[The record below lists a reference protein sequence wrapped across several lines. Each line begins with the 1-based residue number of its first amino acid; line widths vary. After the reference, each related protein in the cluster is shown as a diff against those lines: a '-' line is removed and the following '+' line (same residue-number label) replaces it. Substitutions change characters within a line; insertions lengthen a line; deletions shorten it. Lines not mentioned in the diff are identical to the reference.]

1 METAQSILFLGPE
14 TKIQAQIF
22 AQQIIEE
29 VESGN
34 IDSLDVHIRCKA
46 LILSLNQVIESIESK
61 TLAEAEKHGKSFD
74 FKNARIEVKE
84 LGSKWHFDK
93 SNDSKY
99 FWIKSKLEKWDTE
112 RKDRETFLKS
122 LKQKTSILDE
132 ETGELIEV
140 FPPYKTSKTGVVIT
154 LKD

>member
-1 METAQSILFLGPE
+1 MENQSILFNGPAS
-14 TKIQAQIF
+14 KSQAQTF
-22 AQQIIEE
+22 AQEIIEQ

-34 IDSLDVHIRCKA
+34 YDALEVHIRAKA
-46 LILSLNQVIESIESK
+46 FMVALTQVIESIETT
-61 TLAEAEKHGKSFD
+61 TLAEAEKHGKSFE
-74 FKNARIEVKE
+74 FKSARIEVKE

-99 FWIKSKLEKWDTE
+99 FSIKSNIEKLDIE

-122 LKQKTSILDE
+122 LKSKTSILDE
-132 ETGELIEV
+132 ETGELIEI
-140 FPPYKTSKTGVVIT
+140 FPPYKTSKTGITVT

>member
-1 METAQSILFLGPE
+1 MENNKSILFSGPE
-14 TKIQAQIF
+14 SKSQAQLF
-22 AQQIIEE
+22 AQQIIDQ
-29 VESGN
+29 VESGS
-34 IDSLDVHIRCKA
+34 IDSLEVHIRCKA
-46 LILSLNQVIESIESK
+46 LITALGQVIESIETL
-61 TLAEAEKHGKSFD
+61 TLAEAEKHGKSFE

-99 FWIKSKLEKWDTE
+99 FNIKSNIEKLDIE

-140 FPPYKTSKTGVVIT
+140 FPAYKTSKTGITVT

>member
-1 METAQSILFLGPE
+1 M
-14 TKIQAQIF
+14 
-22 AQQIIEE
+22 
-29 VESGN
+29 V
-34 IDSLDVHIRCKA
+34 A
-46 LILSLNQVIESIESK
+46 LTQVIESIEST

-74 FKNARIEVKE
+74 FKSARIEVKE

-99 FWIKSKLEKWDTE
+99 FSIKSNIEKLDIE

-132 ETGELIEV
+132 ETGELIEI
-140 FPPYKTSKTGVVIT
+140 FPPYKTSKTGITVT

>member
-1 METAQSILFLGPE
+1 MENQSILFNGPAS
-14 TKIQAQIF
+14 KSQAQTF
-22 AQQIIEE
+22 AQEIIEQ
-29 VESGN
+29 VESG
-34 IDSLDVHIRCKA
+34 SLDALEVHIRCKA
-46 LILSLNQVIESIESK
+46 LMVALTQVIESIEST

-74 FKNARIEVKE
+74 FKSARIEVKE

-99 FWIKSKLEKWDTE
+99 FSIKSNIEKLDIE

-132 ETGELIEV
+132 ETGEVIEI
-140 FPPYKTSKTGVVIT
+140 FPPYKTSKTGITVT

>member
-1 METAQSILFLGPE
+1 MENKSIIFSGPE
-14 TKIQAQIF
+14 SKSQVQIF
-22 AQQIIEE
+22 AKTIIEQ
-29 VESGN
+29 VESG
-34 IDSLDVHIRCKA
+34 SLDALEVHIRCKNLMVA
-46 LILSLNQVIESIESK
+46 LGEVIESIANLS
-61 TLAEAEKHGKSFD
+61 LAEAEKYGKSFE

-99 FWIKSKLEKWDTE
+99 FSIKSNIEKLDIE

-122 LKQKTSILDE
+122 LKQKTSILGE
-132 ETGELIEV
+132 ETGEVIEV
-140 FPPYKTSKTGVVIT
+140 FPAYKTSKTGITVT

>member
-1 METAQSILFLGPE
+1 MENQSILFNGPAS
-14 TKIQAQIF
+14 KSQAQTF
-22 AQQIIEE
+22 AQEIIEQ

-34 IDSLDVHIRCKA
+34 YDALEVHIRAKA
-46 LILSLNQVIESIESK
+46 FMVALTQVIESIETT

-74 FKNARIEVKE
+74 FKSARIEVKE

-99 FWIKSKLEKWDTE
+99 FSIKSNIEKLDIE

-122 LKQKTSILDE
+122 LKSKTSILDE
-132 ETGELIEV
+132 ETGELIEI
-140 FPPYKTSKTGVVIT
+140 FPPYKTSKTGITVT

>member
-1 METAQSILFLGPE
+1 MQNQSILFSGPE
-14 TKIQAQIF
+14 TKSQAQTF
-22 AQQIIEE
+22 AQEIIEQ
-29 VESGN
+29 VESGS
-34 IDSLDVHIRCKA
+34 IDSLEVHIRCKA
-46 LILSLNQVIESIESK
+46 LIVALTQVIESIETT

-74 FKNARIEVKE
+74 FKSARIEVKE

-99 FWIKSKLEKWDTE
+99 FSIKSNIEKLDIE

-132 ETGELIEV
+132 ETGELIEI
-140 FPPYKTSKTGVVIT
+140 FPPYKTSKTGITVT

>member
-1 METAQSILFLGPE
+1 MENKSILFNGPE
-14 TKIQAQIF
+14 TKSQAQIF
-22 AQQIIEE
+22 AQIIIEQ

-34 IDSLDVHIRCKA
+34 YDALEVHIRCKA
-46 LILSLNQVIESIESK
+46 FMVALTQVIESIEST
-61 TLAEAEKHGKSFD
+61 TLAEAEKYGKSFE

-99 FWIKSKLEKWDTE
+99 FSIKSNIEKLDIE

-122 LKQKTSILDE
+122 LKSKTSILDE
-132 ETGELIEV
+132 ETGEVIEI
-140 FPPYKTSKTGVVIT
+140 FPPYKTSKTGITVT

>member
-1 METAQSILFLGPE
+1 MENNKSILFSGPE
-14 TKIQAQIF
+14 SKSQVQIF
-22 AQQIIEE
+22 AQQIIDQ
-29 VESGN
+29 VESG
-34 IDSLDVHIRCKA
+34 SLDALEVDIRSKA
-46 LILSLNQVIESIESK
+46 LIDALSQIIKSIANL
-61 TLAEAEKHGKSFD
+61 TLAEADKHGKSFEY
-74 FKNARIEVKE
+74 KNAKIQVKE
-84 LGSKWHFDK
+84 LGSKWHYDK

-99 FWIKSKLEKWDTE
+99 FSIKSNIEKLDIE

-140 FPPYKTSKTGVVIT
+140 FPPYKTSTTGVVVT

>member
-14 TKIQAQIF
+14 TKSQAQIF
-22 AQQIIEE
+22 AQIIIEQ

-34 IDSLDVHIRCKA
+34 IDSLEVYIRCKA
-46 LILSLNQVIESIESK
+46 FMVALNQVIESIESK

-74 FKNARIEVKE
+74 FKSAKIEIKE

-93 SNDSKY
+93 SNDSVY
-99 FWIKSKLEKWDTE
+99 FSIKSNIEKFDIE

-122 LKQKTSILDE
+122 LKTKTSILDR
-132 ETGELIEV
+132 ETGEVIEIY
-140 FPPYKTSKTGVVIT
+140 PAYKTSKTGITVT

>member
-14 TKIQAQIF
+14 SKIQALQF

-29 VESGN
+29 VQSGN
-34 IDSLDVHIRCKA
+34 VDALDVHIRCKA
-46 LILSLNQVIESIESK
+46 LILSLNQVIQSIEIT

-74 FKNARIEVKE
+74 FKNAKIEVKE

-112 RKDRETFLKS
+112 RKDREVFLKS
-122 LKQKTSILDE
+122 LKSKTSILDE

-140 FPPYKTSKTGVVIT
+140 FPPYKTSKTGITVT

>member
-1 METAQSILFLGPE
+1 MENKSILFSGPE
-14 TKIQAQIF
+14 TKSQAQIF
-22 AQQIIEE
+22 AQQIIDQ
-29 VESGN
+29 VESGS
-34 IDSLDVHIRCKA
+34 IDSLEVHIRCKA
-46 LILSLNQVIESIESK
+46 LITALTQVIESIETL

-74 FKNARIEVKE
+74 FKSARIEVKE

-99 FWIKSKLEKWDTE
+99 FSIKSNIEKLDIE

-140 FPPYKTSKTGVVIT
+140 FPAYKTSKTGITVT

>member
-1 METAQSILFLGPE
+1 MENKSILFSGPE
-14 TKIQAQIF
+14 SKSQAQLF
-22 AQQIIEE
+22 AQQIIDQ
-29 VESGN
+29 VESGS
-34 IDSLDVHIRCKA
+34 IDSLEVHIRCKA
-46 LILSLNQVIESIESK
+46 LITALGQVIESIETL
-61 TLAEAEKHGKSFD
+61 TLAEAEKHGKSFE

-99 FWIKSKLEKWDTE
+99 FSIKSNIEKLDIE

-140 FPPYKTSKTGVVIT
+140 FPAYKTSKTGITVT

>member
-1 METAQSILFLGPE
+1 MENQSILFNGPAS
-14 TKIQAQIF
+14 KSQAQTF
-22 AQQIIEE
+22 AQEIIEQ
-29 VESGN
+29 VESGS
-34 IDSLDVHIRCKA
+34 IDSLEVHIRCKA
-46 LILSLNQVIESIESK
+46 FMVALTQVIESIEST
-61 TLAEAEKHGKSFD
+61 TLAEAEKHGKSFE
-74 FKNARIEVKE
+74 FKSARIEVKE

-99 FWIKSKLEKWDTE
+99 FSIKSNIEKLDIE

-132 ETGELIEV
+132 ETGELIEI
-140 FPPYKTSKTGVVIT
+140 FPPYKTSKTGITVT

>member
-1 METAQSILFLGPE
+1 MENQSILFSGPAS
-14 TKIQAQIF
+14 KSQAQTF
-22 AQQIIEE
+22 AQTIIEQ
-29 VESGN
+29 VESG
-34 IDSLDVHIRCKA
+34 SLDALEVHIRCKA
-46 LILSLNQVIESIESK
+46 FMVALTQVIESIETT

-74 FKNARIEVKE
+74 FKSARIEVKE

-99 FWIKSKLEKWDTE
+99 FSIKSNIEKLDIE

-122 LKQKTSILDE
+122 LKSKTSILDE
-132 ETGELIEV
+132 ETGELIEI
-140 FPPYKTSKTGVVIT
+140 FPPYKTSKTGITVT

>member
-14 TKIQAQIF
+14 TKSQAQIF
-22 AQQIIEE
+22 AQIIIEQ

-46 LILSLNQVIESIESK
+46 FMVALNQVIESIESK

-74 FKNARIEVKE
+74 FKSAKIEIKE

-93 SNDSKY
+93 SNDSVY
-99 FWIKSKLEKWDTE
+99 FNIKSNIEKFDIE

-122 LKQKTSILDE
+122 LKSKTSILDR
-132 ETGELIEV
+132 ETGEVIEI
-140 FPPYKTSKTGVVIT
+140 FPPYKTSKTGVVVT

>member
-1 METAQSILFLGPE
+1 MENKSILFSGPMS
-14 TKIQAQIF
+14 ISQVQIF
-22 AQQIIEE
+22 AQTIIEQ
-29 VESGN
+29 VESG
-34 IDSLDVHIRCKA
+34 SLDALEVDIRCTYLMDA
-46 LILSLNQVIESIESK
+46 LVKINKSIETLS
-61 TLAEAEKHGKSFD
+61 LAEAEKHGKSFEY
-74 FKNARIEVKE
+74 KNAKIQVKE

-99 FWIKSKLEKWDTE
+99 FSIKSNIEKLDIE

-122 LKQKTSILDE
+122 LKSKTSILDE
-132 ETGELIEV
+132 ETGELIAV

>member
-1 METAQSILFLGPE
+1 MVALGE
-14 TKIQAQIF
+14 
-22 AQQIIEE
+22 
-29 VESGN
+29 
-34 IDSLDVHIRCKA
+34 
-46 LILSLNQVIESIESK
+46 VIESIANLS
-61 TLAEAEKHGKSFD
+61 LAEAEKYGKSFE

-99 FWIKSKLEKWDTE
+99 FSIKSNIEKLDIE

-140 FPPYKTSKTGVVIT
+140 FPPYKTSKTGITVT

>member
-14 TKIQAQIF
+14 TKTQAQIF
-22 AQQIIEE
+22 AQQIIEQ

-34 IDSLDVHIRCKA
+34 IDSLEVYIRCKA
-46 LILSLNQVIESIESK
+46 LILSLNQVIESIETT
-61 TLAEAEKHGKSFD
+61 TLSEAEKHGKSFD
-74 FKNARIEVKE
+74 FKSARVEVKE

-93 SNDSKY
+93 SNDSIY
-99 FWIKSKLEKWDTE
+99 FSIKSKLEKWDTK

-140 FPPYKTSKTGVVIT
+140 FPPYKTSKTGVVVT

>member
-1 METAQSILFLGPE
+1 MENNKSILFWPE
-14 TKIQAQIF
+14 SKSQAQLF
-22 AQQIIEE
+22 AQQIIDQ
-29 VESGN
+29 VESG
-34 IDSLDVHIRCKA
+34 SLDALEVHIRCKA
-46 LILSLNQVIESIESK
+46 FMVALTQVIESIEST

-74 FKNARIEVKE
+74 FKSARIEVKE

-99 FWIKSKLEKWDTE
+99 FSIKSNIEKLDIE

-122 LKQKTSILDE
+122 LKSKTSILDE

-140 FPPYKTSKTGVVIT
+140 FPPYKTSKTGITVT

>member
-1 METAQSILFLGPE
+1 MENNKSILFNGPE
-14 TKIQAQIF
+14 SKSQAQIF
-22 AQQIIEE
+22 AQTIIEQ
-29 VESGN
+29 VESG
-34 IDSLDVHIRCKA
+34 SLDALEVHIRCKA
-46 LILSLNQVIESIESK
+46 LMVALGQVIESIE
-61 TLAEAEKHGKSFD
+61 TLTLSEAEKHGKSFE

-99 FWIKSKLEKWDTE
+99 FSIKSNIEKLDIE

-132 ETGELIEV
+132 ETGELIEI
-140 FPPYKTSKTGVVIT
+140 FPPYKTSKTGITVT

>member
-1 METAQSILFLGPE
+1 MENKSILFNGPE
-14 TKIQAQIF
+14 TKSQAQTF
-22 AQQIIEE
+22 AQEIIEQ
-29 VESGN
+29 VESGS
-34 IDSLDVHIRCKA
+34 IDSLEVHIRCKA
-46 LILSLNQVIESIESK
+46 FMVALTQVIESIETL

-74 FKNARIEVKE
+74 FKSARIEVKE

-99 FWIKSKLEKWDTE
+99 FLIKSNIEKLDIE

-122 LKQKTSILDE
+122 LKSKTSILDR
-132 ETGELIEV
+132 ETGEVIEI
-140 FPPYKTSKTGVVIT
+140 FPPYKTSKTGITVT

>member
-1 METAQSILFLGPE
+1 MENQSILFNGPAS
-14 TKIQAQIF
+14 KSQAQTF
-22 AQQIIEE
+22 AQEIIEQ

-34 IDSLDVHIRCKA
+34 YDALEVHIRCKA
-46 LILSLNQVIESIESK
+46 LMVALTQVIESIETT

-74 FKNARIEVKE
+74 FKSARIEVKE

-99 FWIKSKLEKWDTE
+99 FSIKSNIEKLDIE

-122 LKQKTSILDE
+122 LKSKTSILDE
-132 ETGELIEV
+132 ETGELIEI
-140 FPPYKTSKTGVVIT
+140 FPPYKTSKTGITVT

>member
-1 METAQSILFLGPE
+1 MENQSILFSGPAS
-14 TKIQAQIF
+14 KSQAQTF
-22 AQQIIEE
+22 AQEIIDQ
-29 VESGN
+29 VESGS
-34 IDSLDVHIRCKA
+34 IDSLEVHIRCKA
-46 LILSLNQVIESIESK
+46 LITALGQVIESIETT

-74 FKNARIEVKE
+74 FKSARIEVKE

-99 FWIKSKLEKWDTE
+99 FSIKSNIEKLDIE

-122 LKQKTSILDE
+122 LKSKTSILDE

-140 FPPYKTSKTGVVIT
+140 FPPYKTSKTGITVT